1 MFVGQGRQGQHQCI
15 GLELAR
21 GQAHQIQVALEL
33 AVKLLGGAPALIEE
47 NHLLC
52 IHTAGIQAGPPAFQ
66 HQDGNQQR
74 LTPAVFRALYQLN
87 HAPAPMASLS
97 KAPFNHFIEQRHP
110 LAWAHFDKAPLRLG
124 AHFPVVGVLL
134 AGIPLD
140 QVVDLFPGQIL
151 PVGRRIVGAIK
162 GDQQGL
168 IAGKR
173 PGSGQNAVEKEEKVL
188 LAVLIA
194 RTQFQPHAPSPR

>member
-1 MFVGQGRQGQHQCI
+1 
-15 GLELAR
+15 
-21 GQAHQIQVALEL
+21 
-33 AVKLLGGAPALIEE
+33 
-47 NHLLC
+47 
-52 IHTAGIQAGPPAFQ
+52 
-66 HQDGNQQR
+66 
-74 LTPAVFRALYQLN
+74 
-87 HAPAPMASLS
+87 MASLS

-110 LAWAHFDKAPLRLG
+110 LAWAYFDKAPLRLG

-194 RTQFQPHAPSPR
+194 RTQFQPHAPALFSEIGADGRIAVIAVVGAGHPFLAGLAVVQAEHIGMQRHMAGGQRAHRGPQVLQHRHDAVVRGLGQRFGLFIETLA